1 MRCAVHVRCAL
12 CMLCMC
18 LSLHV
23 RTCRKLL
30 SQSCQRFKE
39 LFVGIRE
46 RANRVLGFAKILR
59 KVDVYSGP
67 LNKGQQ

>member
-1 MRCAVHVRCAL
+1 
-12 CMLCMC
+12 MLCMC
-18 LSLHV
+18 TCCMDHCMYI
-23 RTCRKLL
+23 CRKLL

-59 KVDVYSGP
+59 KV
-67 LNKGQQ
+67 